1 MSRGEIDLMLELFWM
16 PLDMIGH
23 HQGKH
28 PSHITLVMNHPSYER
43 IKEHPREI
51 SFRLTDGESDSNQQP
66 RGKTRPGRR
75 GEKGAKGG
83 RTRNEG
89 VNGRTGK
96 VGKRISPNV
105 SIFLRC
111 VGLYI

>member
-1 MSRGEIDLMLELFWM
+1 
-16 PLDMIGH
+16 MIF
-23 HQGKH
+23 
-28 PSHITLVMNHPSYER
+28 L
-43 IKEHPREI
+43 
-51 SFRLTDGESDSNQQP
+51 RLTDGESDSNQQP

-111 VGLYI
+111 VRLYI

>member
-1 MSRGEIDLMLELFWM
+1 MMNTLILDINILISSLF
-16 PLDMIGH
+16 L
-23 HQGKH
+23 
-28 PSHITLVMNHPSYER
+28 
-43 IKEHPREI
+43 
-51 SFRLTDGESDSNQQP
+51 RLTDGESDSNQQP

-89 VNGRTGK
+89 VNGQRGK

-105 SIFLRC
+105 SD
-111 VGLYI
+111 